1 VGPFVWRGLRRSPR
15 QRGAQGDVTG
25 RMSKRAH
32 RFRCGMID
40 GKRGAGMEDLIL
52 AFVTF
57 VASMFIL
64 SHLAGT
70 GMDAFTIV
78 MFVASI
84 PLVGYLAYER
94 GRSHRRWAY
103 VAAVI
108 GPFAIPMLYCV
119 AAISACRHRTGSACR
134 SKHGALLKS
143 TASGF

>member
-1 VGPFVWRGLRRSPR
+1 
-15 QRGAQGDVTG
+15 
-25 RMSKRAH
+25 
-32 RFRCGMID
+32 
-40 GKRGAGMEDLIL
+40 MEDLIL

-64 SHLAGT
+64 RHFTGA

-94 GRSHRRWAY
+94 GRSQRRWAY

-108 GPFAIPMLYCV
+108 GPFAIPMLYRV
-119 AAISACRHRTGSACR
+119 AAV
-134 SKHGALLKS
+134 S
-143 TASGF
+143 TFRKMINPPKP

>member
-1 VGPFVWRGLRRSPR
+1 
-15 QRGAQGDVTG
+15 
-25 RMSKRAH
+25 
-32 RFRCGMID
+32 MID
-40 GKRGAGMEDLIL
+40 GRREAGMEDLIL

-57 VASMFIL
+57 VFSIFIL
-64 SHLAGT
+64 SHLAGV

-108 GPFAIPMLYCV
+108 GPFAIPMLYGV
-119 AAISACRHRTGSACR
+119 AAISGLRKMIPPKKPDATISH
-134 SKHGALLKS
+134 
-143 TASGF
+143 

>member
-1 VGPFVWRGLRRSPR
+1 
-15 QRGAQGDVTG
+15 
-25 RMSKRAH
+25 MSKSAPPLPWYDH
-32 RFRCGMID
+32 
-40 GKRGAGMEDLIL
+40 GKREAGMEDLIL

-64 SHLAGT
+64 SHLAGA

-94 GRSHRRWAY
+94 GLSHRRWAY

-119 AAISACRHRTGSACR
+119 AAISAFRKMIHPKKPDATIS
-134 SKHGALLKS
+134 H
-143 TASGF
+143 